1 MKGSCFEVQVYVHLA
16 RFLQPY
22 QVKFVPLA
30 EAKAVGTLVGA
41 QDALT
46 EGVWDAKV
54 GVQHDAE
61 RNEKHYRDKHHFVSS
76 ASRKYTVESPGL
88 HFPNHPSSLWRKGN
102 AESIK

>member
-1 MKGSCFEVQVYVHLA
+1 MA
-16 RFLQPY
+16 RLLQPY
-22 QVKFVPLA
+22 QVKVVPLA

-61 RNEKHYRDKHHFVSS
+61 RNEKRYCDKHHFVSS
-76 ASRKYTVESPGL
+76 ASRKYTLESPGL
-88 HFPNHPSSLWRKGN
+88 HFPNHPSSPWRKGN